1 MIITALL
8 MKALRGVKDFVA
20 TRHTLFQLSRL
31 SPRVLC
37 DMGFDPADIA
47 AVRNG
52 EMRPAEPFRRR
63 ARRIALTEA
72 EQQPRLLA
80 QTKEAAAPKATAC
93 MPDLKPAQDICC

>member
-20 TRHTLFQLSRL
+20 TRHALFQLSHL
-31 SPRVLC
+31 SPRVQR
-37 DMGFDPADIA
+37 DMGFDPEDIA

-52 EMRPAEPFRRR
+52 ELRPAEPFRRR

-72 EQQPRLLA
+72 EQQPRLPA
-80 QTKEAAAPKATAC
+80 QTKEAAAMKAAAL
-93 MPDLKPAQDICC
+93 MPDLTPAQDVCC